1 MKLRRLM
8 GKAQVAACAVLA
20 GCATSAPAPTPAPA
34 AAPLSVPESLRVPE
48 TQRLIARLHA
58 AGVQV
63 YQCQP
68 GKNDPTLFEWSFK
81 QPQADLSTQ
90 AGMGIGK
97 HYAGPTWEA
106 NDGSKVVGEVI
117 AHSDSPKSDSIPW
130 LLLRAKTTSGA
141 GLFSGVTSIQ
151 RLDTVGGSAPAGGC
165 RPDQTGQQLR
175 VPYTADYV
183 FYGMKP

>member
-1 MKLRRLM
+1 M
-8 GKAQVAACAVLA
+8 AACAVLA
-20 GCATSAPAPTPAPA
+20 GCATSAPTPIPG
-34 AAPLSVPESLRVPE
+34 PLQVPE
-48 TQRLIARLHA
+48 TQRLITRLHA
-58 AGVQV
+58 VGVQV

-68 GKNDPTLFEWSFK
+68 GKNDPALFEWAFK
-81 QPQADLSTQ
+81 QPEADLSTE
-90 AGMGIGK
+90 AGKSVGK

-106 NDGSKVVGEVI
+106 RDGSKVIGEVT
-117 AHSDSPKSDSIPW
+117 ARSDSPKPGSIPW

-141 GLFSGVTSIQ
+141 GLFSGVMSIQ

-183 FYGMKP
+183 FYGMKH

>member
-1 MKLRRLM
+1 VKIRCLM
-8 GKAQVAACAVLA
+8 GKIQVALCAVLA
-20 GCATSAPAPTPAPA
+20 GCAASAPAPTA
-34 AAPLSVPESLRVPE
+34 ASLPVPEPLRVPE
-48 TQRLIARLHA
+48 TQGLTARLHA
-58 AGVQV
+58 MGVQV

-81 QPQADLSTQ
+81 QPEADLSTQ
-90 AGMGIGK
+90 AGKSIGK

-106 NDGSKVVGEVI
+106 HDGSKVIGELV
-117 AHSDSPKSDSIPW
+117 ARSDSPKSDSIPW

-141 GLFSGVTSIQ
+141 GLFSGVTFIQ
-151 RLDTVGGSAPAGGC
+151 RLDTAGGSAPAGGC

>member
-1 MKLRRLM
+1 M
-8 GKAQVAACAVLA
+8 GKVQVAMCAVLT
-20 GCATSAPAPTPAPA
+20 GCATSAPAPIPG
-34 AAPLSVPESLRVPE
+34 PLQVPE
-48 TQRLIARLHA
+48 TQHLITRLHA
-58 AGVQV
+58 VGVQV

-68 GKNDPTLFEWSFK
+68 GKNDPALFEWTFK
-81 QPQADLSTQ
+81 QPEADLSTE
-90 AGMGIGK
+90 AGKSIGK

-106 NDGSKVVGEVI
+106 HDGSKVIGEVI
-117 AHSDSPKSDSIPW
+117 ARSDSPKSGSIPW

-141 GLFSGVTSIQ
+141 GLFSRVMSIQ
-151 RLDTVGGSAPAGGC
+151 RLDTVGGSAPAEGC